1 MEQPIQVLVFLLSFT
16 ISAAH
21 FIPPKSHEKTEEI
34 ISSDVKT
41 KCLNWFSILLQNP
54 LFLFSIFTL
63 ISTCTLIYIRAKYF
77 PTEEKDV
84 NEPDRPKSKHLC
96 YQSNVLIQDRRKSF
110 PIDRPKK
117 RFCYSFHKVNEPT
130 LNKMVHQ

>member
-1 MEQPIQVLVFLLSFT
+1 MEQHIQVLVFLSSFT
-16 ISAAH
+16 ISTAH
-21 FIPPKSHEKTEEI
+21 FIPPKNHEKTEEV

-41 KCLNWFSILLQNP
+41 DCLNWFSILFQNP
-54 LFLFSIFTL
+54 LFLFSILTL

-84 NEPDRPKSKHLC
+84 KEPDRPKSKHLC

-110 PIDRPKK
+110 PIDRPKEDFVIVFT
-117 RFCYSFHKVNEPT
+117 RSMSLP
-130 LNKMVHQ
+130 